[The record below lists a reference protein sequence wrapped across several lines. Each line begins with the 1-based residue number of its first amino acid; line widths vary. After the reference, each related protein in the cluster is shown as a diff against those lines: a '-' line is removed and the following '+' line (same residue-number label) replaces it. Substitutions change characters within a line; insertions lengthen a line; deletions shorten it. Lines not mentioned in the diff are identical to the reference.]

1 MIYKILLD
9 HKKLEEERNPDK
21 NVNKVTKGFL
31 LFYMLFWIGYLLLIG
46 TMLPF
51 AFEGIFPNM
60 EPYNIFNGWMITVF
74 ALDFLIRFTYQKAP
88 SQNIKGYILYPI
100 GKKKLVNFMILYSL
114 KRWMNLLW
122 LFFTVP
128 FIYLSTVRFFGVAAT
143 LHYNICFMILILC
156 NDLFFSISKTLMNKH
171 ILWLLLPLSFFGLTV
186 GLMFLPDSPLYKFYM
201 DFGEGM
207 ITGSWWTYA
216 ASLLLLAAMWTA
228 ARRTLSHEIQNEI
241 SKEDK
246 TKVLKISEYGFMDRF
261 GEKGSFM
268 KLEMKMLL
276 RNKRCRNS
284 LLSGIAVIIMFSIF
298 LMFDIYESDAGTTF
312 LATYNFI
319 VLGLMMLSGLMSF
332 EGNYIDGLLVR
343 KDSLLT
349 LLKAKYLFYSAATLL
364 PLLLMLPAVFMDKVS
379 FLSLVGYLFFTCGP
393 VYFIVF
399 QLAVYNRST
408 TQLNATATMKN
419 NSTNGIQIV
428 INMTGMLLPMLV
440 YSVLGIFMDD
450 TTAAI
455 TMIMTGIIFILTN
468 DLWIK
473 NIYNRFNKRKY
484 RNLEGFRA
492 TR

>member
-74 ALDFLIRFTYQKAP
+74 ALDFLIRFSYQKAP

-100 GKKKLVNFMILYSL
+100 GKQKLVNFMILYSL

-186 GLMFLPDSPLYKFYM
+186 GLLFLPDSPLYKFYM

-216 ASLLLLAAMWTA
+216 ASLLLLAAPLVNIDIVAVA
-228 ARRTLSHEIQNEI
+228 ADGIREIPPCAVVGERQFIAPADPPGFPDACQRGGLDQMGPGKCRAAAIVQRFGQAVSELAPPEHRLSNRFRIGRVKVEVPGIECRGRRSGQVAGQMHGFDIRIARVGHDLPDRAGRISAESPPGHMGVVVVVYVGKNKTERARHDLLAGLRFNEI
-241 SKEDK
+241 RS
-246 TKVLKISEYGFMDRF
+246 
-261 GEKGSFM
+261 GE
-268 KLEMKMLL
+268 
-276 RNKRCRNS
+276 
-284 LLSGIAVIIMFSIF
+284 SG
-298 LMFDIYESDAGTTF
+298 ES
-312 LATYNFI
+312 
-319 VLGLMMLSGLMSF
+319 
-332 EGNYIDGLLVR
+332 
-343 KDSLLT
+343 
-349 LLKAKYLFYSAATLL
+349 
-364 PLLLMLPAVFMDKVS
+364 
-379 FLSLVGYLFFTCGP
+379 
-393 VYFIVF
+393 
-399 QLAVYNRST
+399 
-408 TQLNATATMKN
+408 
-419 NSTNGIQIV
+419 
-428 INMTGMLLPMLV
+428 
-440 YSVLGIFMDD
+440 
-450 TTAAI
+450 
-455 TMIMTGIIFILTN
+455 
-468 DLWIK
+468 
-473 NIYNRFNKRKY
+473 
-484 RNLEGFRA
+484 
-492 TR
+492 